1 MSKDKPYI
9 EHSILGK
16 CILNEDYPPR
26 LLIVHPRDD
35 EGDMISGLGDG
46 SKGKF
51 ATLHHQNLA
60 GERKTNTRAVALGGI
75 EGNEEVSVMIR
86 GDRGTI
92 IADVET
98 AVKPSGRD
106 VLGVSLGGILHYVYY
121 CLTKEVGVD
130 GYCKR
135 FGDVDMPLYGGIHTS
150 EA

>member
-1 MSKDKPYI
+1 
-9 EHSILGK
+9 
-16 CILNEDYPPR
+16 
-26 LLIVHPRDD
+26 
-35 EGDMISGLGDG
+35 MISGLGDG
-46 SKGKF
+46 GKGKF
-51 ATLHHQNLA
+51 ATLHHQHLT
-60 GERKTNTRAVALGGI
+60 GERETDAGTVVLGGV
-75 EGNEEVSVMIR
+75 EGNEEIAVMIR
-86 GDRGTI
+86 WDRGTI

-135 FGDVDMPLYGGIHTS
+135 FGDVDMPLEGGIHTR

>member
-1 MSKDKPYI
+1 
-9 EHSILGK
+9 
-16 CILNEDYPPR
+16 
-26 LLIVHPRDD
+26 
-35 EGDMISGLGDG
+35 MISGLGDE

-60 GERKTNTRAVALGGI
+60 GERETDAGTVVLGGV
-75 EGNEEVSVMIR
+75 EGNEEIAVMIR

-121 CLTKEVGVD
+121 CLTK
-130 GYCKR
+130 
-135 FGDVDMPLYGGIHTS
+135 
-150 EA
+150 

>member
-1 MSKDKPYI
+1 M
-9 EHSILGK
+9 
-16 CILNEDYPPR
+16 
-26 LLIVHPRDD
+26 V
-35 EGDMISGLGDG
+35 
-46 SKGKF
+46 
-51 ATLHHQNLA
+51 
-60 GERKTNTRAVALGGI
+60 LGGV

>member
-1 MSKDKPYI
+1 
-9 EHSILGK
+9 
-16 CILNEDYPPR
+16 
-26 LLIVHPRDD
+26 
-35 EGDMISGLGDG
+35 MISRLGNG
-46 SKGKF
+46 SEVEV

-60 GERKTNTRAVALGGI
+60 GERKANTRAMALCGV
-75 EGNEEVSVMIR
+75 ERNEEISVMIR
-86 GDRGTI
+86 GDRSTI

-121 CLTKEVGVD
+121 CLTKEIGVD

-135 FGDVDMPLYGGIHTS
+135 IGDVDMPLYEGIHTS

>member
-1 MSKDKPYI
+1 
-9 EHSILGK
+9 
-16 CILNEDYPPR
+16 
-26 LLIVHPRDD
+26 
-35 EGDMISGLGDG
+35 MISRLGNG
-46 SKGKF
+46 SEIEV

-60 GERKTNTRAVALGGI
+60 VERKTDARAMALCGV

-98 AVKPSGRD
+98 AGEPSDGD
-106 VLGVSLGGILHYVYY
+106 GSSSCLGGILHYVYY

>member
-1 MSKDKPYI
+1 MI
-9 EHSILGK
+9 AWLRHRGK
-16 CILNEDYPPR
+16 GE
-26 LLIVHPRDD
+26 LI
-35 EGDMISGLGDG
+35 
-46 SKGKF
+46 
-51 ATLHHQNLA
+51 ALHHQHLT
-60 GERKTNTRAVALGGI
+60 GERETDAGTVVLGGV
-75 EGNEEVSVMIR
+75 EGNEEIAVMIR

>member
-1 MSKDKPYI
+1 MI
-9 EHSILGK
+9 AWLRHRGK
-16 CILNEDYPPR
+16 GE
-26 LLIVHPRDD
+26 LI
-35 EGDMISGLGDG
+35 
-46 SKGKF
+46 
-51 ATLHHQNLA
+51 ALHHQNLA
-60 GERKTNTRAVALGGI
+60 GERKTDAGTVVLGGV
-75 EGNEEVSVMIR
+75 EGYEEVSVMIR

-106 VLGVSLGGILHYVYY
+106 VLGSCLGGILHNVYY

-135 FGDVDMPLYGGIHTS
+135 FGDVDMPLEGGIHTS

>member
-1 MSKDKPYI
+1 MI
-9 EHSILGK
+9 ARLG
-16 CILNEDYPPR
+16 N
-26 LLIVHPRDD
+26 
-35 EGDMISGLGDG
+35 G
-46 SKGKF
+46 SEGKF

-60 GERKTNTRAVALGGI
+60 GERKTNTRAMALCGV
-75 EGNEEVSVMIR
+75 EGYEEVSVMIR

-106 VLGVSLGGILHYVYY
+106 VLGSCLGGILHNVYY

-135 FGDVDMPLYGGIHTS
+135 FGDVDMPLEGGIHTR

>member
-1 MSKDKPYI
+1 
-9 EHSILGK
+9 
-16 CILNEDYPPR
+16 
-26 LLIVHPRDD
+26 
-35 EGDMISGLGDG
+35 MISGLGDG
-46 SKGKF
+46 SKCKF

-60 GERKTNTRAVALGGI
+60 GERKTDARAMALCGV

>member
-1 MSKDKPYI
+1 MI
-9 EHSILGK
+9 AWLRHRGK
-16 CILNEDYPPR
+16 GE
-26 LLIVHPRDD
+26 LI
-35 EGDMISGLGDG
+35 
-46 SKGKF
+46 
-51 ATLHHQNLA
+51 ALHHQNLA
-60 GERKTNTRAVALGGI
+60 GERKTDARAMALCCV